1 MILHTKTICST
12 FGLVFQDAAEKT
24 RARMKHDSFESS
36 VVQVRREDISE
47 FLEHIQTHSW
57 AYYNEYL
64 IQGLGLIKRNR
75 MEMMKC
81 TKINGISIDL
91 HGRAF

>member
-1 MILHTKTICST
+1 MLCSRHSFGCST

-47 FLEHIQTHSW
+47 FLEHIQTHS
-57 AYYNEYL
+57 
-64 IQGLGLIKRNR
+64 
-75 MEMMKC
+75 
-81 TKINGISIDL
+81 
-91 HGRAF
+91 